1 MGKYLFFVMALL
13 LSACGSNG
21 PEEIKLN
28 SDHCDFCKMT
38 ISNGKFGAE
47 LITQKGRVYK
57 FDDLLCMISY
67 AKGGNTEV
75 PNGNTAVH
83 YKAHYVADYTKENK
97 LVPAEKCFYIKGG
110 TIKSPMGGNFAAFT
124 NNKEQNEFQQKYNA
138 VPMTWSEVYSSIK

>member
-67 AKGGNTEV
+67 AKTNTIV
-75 PNGNTAVH
+75 P
-83 YKAHYVADYTKENK
+83 YKSHYVGDYTKENK
-97 LVPAEKCFYIKGG
+97 LIAAEKCFYIKGG

-124 NNKEQNEFQQKYNA
+124 NSKEQNEFQQKYNA
-138 VPMTWSEVYSSIK
+138 IPMTWSEVYSSIK

>member
-1 MGKYLFFVMALL
+1 MVKYLFFVMALL

-57 FDDLLCMISY
+57 FDDLHCMISY
-67 AKGGNTEV
+67 EKENTVV
-75 PNGNTAVH
+75 P
-83 YKAHYVADYTKENK
+83 YKAHFVGDYTKENK

-110 TIKSPMGGNFAAFT
+110 TIKSPMGGNLAAFT
-124 NNKEQNEFQQKYNA
+124 NSKEQNEFRQKYNA
-138 VPMTWSEVYSSIK
+138 VPMTWNEVYSSIK

>member
-1 MGKYLFFVMALL
+1 MGKYLFFVIALL
-13 LSACGSNG
+13 LVACGSNG

-67 AKGGNTEV
+67 SKA
-75 PNGNTAVH
+75 NTAVP
-83 YKAHYVADYTKENK
+83 YKSLYVGDYTKENK
-97 LVPAEKCFYIKGG
+97 LIPAEKCLYIKGG

-124 NNKEQNEFQQKYNA
+124 SNKEQNEFQQKYNA
-138 VPMTWSEVYSSIK
+138 VPMTWSEVYSSVK